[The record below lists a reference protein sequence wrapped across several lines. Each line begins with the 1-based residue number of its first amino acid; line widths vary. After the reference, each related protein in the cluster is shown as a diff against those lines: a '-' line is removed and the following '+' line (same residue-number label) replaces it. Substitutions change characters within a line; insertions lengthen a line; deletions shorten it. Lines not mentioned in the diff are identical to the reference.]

1 MNDRALVTSGV
12 PGSRTAVIPRTVA
25 QAASFSIILSLSFCH
40 LLNDLMQSLVP
51 ALYPILKSSYGL
63 SFGQIGVITLTQQCI
78 ASMLQPMVGLYTDRR
93 PQPYSLAVGMGA
105 TLIGLVKLAE
115 PHIGPSRVDEYA
127 ALASMLFLA
136 SAIASYISIRHPDR
150 AWLSE
155 RCEIVADQCFLA
167 GLIGIAGITLFFA
180 YEVI

>member
-1 MNDRALVTSGV
+1 MAQQDDRRIDEQRALSKHILPSSG
-12 PGSRTAVIPRTVA
+12 T
-25 QAASFSIILSLSFCH
+25 
-40 LLNDLMQSLVP
+40 M
-51 ALYPILKSSYGL
+51 
-63 SFGQIGVITLTQQCI
+63 IGVC
-78 ASMLQPMVGLYTDRR
+78 
-93 PQPYSLAVGMGA
+93 A

-115 PHIGPSRVDEYA
+115 PHIGASRVDEYA

-150 AWLSE
+150 PQLSE

>member
-1 MNDRALVTSGV
+1 MTQQEDSRINAQRALSKHILPSSG
-12 PGSRTAVIPRTVA
+12 T
-25 QAASFSIILSLSFCH
+25 
-40 LLNDLMQSLVP
+40 M
-51 ALYPILKSSYGL
+51 
-63 SFGQIGVITLTQQCI
+63 IGVC
-78 ASMLQPMVGLYTDRR
+78 
-93 PQPYSLAVGMGA
+93 A

-127 ALASMLFLA
+127 ALASLLFLA

-150 AWLSE
+150 ARLSE

-180 YEVI
+180 YQVI